1 MNSPRR
7 ILGTFDIK
15 ASTSP
20 VGAKPDELMID
31 WTNLPVSTKASIYLP
46 SVRANEIIATADG
59 MYGFRFFTLIDAH
72 TLGCKAQ
79 GVTFMPIPRGEGNLG
94 GLIDVELPNT
104 VRKGDKFTVAVSQIT
119 TAQGIP
125 SDRKTLGTEA
135 AFTRRKRFTPINW
148 RKVAG
153 TFQLAATIKTK
164 AETLPNAERNLS
176 LLSWIFAAIPLTDR
190 WHPVFVRYLG
200 ALADQVSVLGGDPT
214 TIPPSATGTWPG
226 GPGDQGKP
234 RRCHLP
240 ASDPWYEAPGLVGK
254 IEGLIY
260 DHFGDFEGFVLE
272 TENGKVFRFFSRE
285 GHMEDVVQRAWAD
298 RLRVTVTPEDN
309 NEQCARRIVL
319 HPTRHPL

>member
-1 MNSPRR
+1 
-7 ILGTFDIK
+7 
-15 ASTSP
+15 
-20 VGAKPDELMID
+20 
-31 WTNLPVSTKASIYLP
+31 
-46 SVRANEIIATADG
+46 
-59 MYGFRFFTLIDAH
+59 
-72 TLGCKAQ
+72 
-79 GVTFMPIPRGEGNLG
+79 
-94 GLIDVELPNT
+94 LPNT
-104 VRKGDKFTVAVSQIT
+104 VRKGDKFTVTVSQIT

-125 SDRKTLGTEA
+125 SDQKTLGTEA
-135 AFTRRKRFTPINW
+135 AFTRRKRFTPISW

-164 AETLPNAERNLS
+164 ADTLPNAERNLS

-200 ALADQVSVLGGDPT
+200 ALADQVSILGGDPSA
-214 TIPPSATGTWPG
+214 IPPSATGTWPG

>member
-1 MNSPRR
+1 MS
-7 ILGTFDIK
+7 I
-15 ASTSP
+15 
-20 VGAKPDELMID
+20 E
-31 WTNLPVSTKASIYLP
+31 TKA
-46 SVRANEIIATADG
+46 D
-59 MYGFRFFTLIDAH
+59 
-72 TLGCKAQ
+72 
-79 GVTFMPIPRGEGNLG
+79 
-94 GLIDVELPNT
+94 
-104 VRKGDKFTVAVSQIT
+104 
-119 TAQGIP
+119 
-125 SDRKTLGTEA
+125 
-135 AFTRRKRFTPINW
+135 
-148 RKVAG
+148 
-153 TFQLAATIKTK
+153 
-164 AETLPNAERNLS
+164 TLPNAERNLS

-200 ALADQVSVLGGDPT
+200 ALADQVSILGGDPSA
-214 TIPPSATGTWPG
+214 IPPSATGTWPG